1 MSGIYEYSNNYGVK
15 IRIFYEDT
23 VEAVVDIKEL
33 NTILSTIWSK
43 CYRYMGNPLQG
54 LSLDIYDDKYFAI
67 PKNKEV
73 YDPVT
78 RKSSIIS
85 MGIGNYAGLTWSGSN
100 EIDIND
106 NLYGTPEAGRT
117 DFLANI
123 IAHEVGHLIA
133 GRIFRFDSTLPS
145 ARILKNFWMLLRGC
159 HATSSTPLGEL
170 IAEDLRRLIGTEAC
184 YNLKRGDYV
193 QLEDV
198 KGLEDLYKFWKLALD
213 TLDNFDQLCSITR
226 ISWKQY
232 PDKTALV
239 FYADH
244 DNPLWDFANKWVK
257 ISLEGVAMNDSSNK
271 WYLAKPL

>member
-1 MSGIYEYSNNYGVK
+1 MSGIFELTNSYGVK
-15 IRIFYEDT
+15 IRIFYADK
-23 VEAVVDIKEL
+23 VESVINLQDL
-33 NTILSTIWSK
+33 NKILETIWAK

-54 LSLDIYDDKYFAI
+54 LSLDIYDDKYPDI
-67 PKNKEV
+67 PRNKEV
-73 YDPVT
+73 CDPIT
-78 RKSSIIS
+78 RKCSIVS

-106 NLYGTPEAGRT
+106 NLYGSSESERSN
-117 DFLANI
+117 FLANI
-123 IAHEVGHLIA
+123 ICHEVGHLIA
-133 GRIFRFDSTLPS
+133 GRIFRFDSKDPS
-145 ARILKNFWMLLRGC
+145 ALILRKFWNIIRGG
-159 HATSSTPLGEL
+159 HTTVSTSAGEL
-170 IAEDLRRLIGTEAC
+170 IAEDLRRIIGTDAC
-184 YNLKRGDYV
+184 FNLKRGDYV
-193 QLEDV
+193 QLEQV
-198 KGLEDLYKFWKLALD
+198 PGLEDLYKFWKLALD

-226 ISWKQY
+226 LSWKQY